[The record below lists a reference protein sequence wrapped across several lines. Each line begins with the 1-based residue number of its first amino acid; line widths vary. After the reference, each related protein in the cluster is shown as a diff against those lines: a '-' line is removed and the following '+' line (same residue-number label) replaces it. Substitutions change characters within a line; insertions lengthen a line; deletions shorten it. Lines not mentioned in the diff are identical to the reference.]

1 MGLFADSLK
10 LTASKKA
17 TMQRAGAAGLSA
29 AMSDAERERAQQK
42 IASVVGSVGRN
53 VEGINANVVALDS
66 ALRAAQ
72 YRQTP
77 PDALAARDA
86 AARQALQTPAPQIPV
101 QHMQS
106 APAHPLAGMMK
117 QMTDRFQTGVSP
129 LPGAAGEA
137 ATRIEQERRQSP
149 VAQSLARMGEAAI
162 QSKPVQ
168 AATKGMGTVIG
179 GLATGAAK
187 MPGDIAFYGRTL
199 QEVATPKSG
208 RDLIRQ
214 KLGITQPE
222 GLPDPSVEKER
233 ISAGQQRLGS
243 ALPASLGVDQ
253 RSRAGTAFGI
263 ASSIPQMAAL
273 FLPGVGQAAFLGSA
287 AGGAAQYAQQTGATP
302 DQQAIY
308 GAGSAATELLTEKL
322 LFLVP
327 APVRKAATKL
337 LGKQAGKAL
346 TLTRP
351 IGEALQEAIT
361 GPITGTL
368 EKFIFNPDK
377 EWLGDDGVVDVAQ
390 MGEDAKAG
398 LIMGVLFMGAA
409 SKNPEVKAAMQDIAR
424 QEVPLTD
431 QQIQFVADLLADE
444 VMTEAAPDAMPA
456 QVAPIVAPPQQAPT
470 QPAAVQAPSIQPQ
483 PSQAT
488 SVVPDAQPAPIS
500 RTLPKDL
507 RGAKPRYKNSTLEF
521 ASDIDKALYIVG
533 GTKKST
539 RHDRYV
545 VFLSQFMTPEQIQE
559 QSARIRNA
567 VKSYT
572 TGEEGFVGQIPNM
585 SIDVETPTTPVTG
598 VTMDPQRFGRTDEGA
613 MAGRGRDVENK
624 TSVNLAKGRS
634 GNDAVTESFINDPMT
649 HRTLQKEQVIDAM
662 NAKMERYDGSTQS
675 LDRIYNEW
683 AERVEEGGLDYADIP
698 LTRVLANEYSR
709 QGNDAK
715 AKQAWAITAAAGL
728 TYGRFVNAF
737 KYAYDALDPV
747 HVSAGAQ
754 NIVDK
759 LNDQGRERYGNKWKD
774 VEYTKTEVQDMQD
787 IAALR
792 KQAGA
797 VDAALQGGRP
807 VPDISGRQATPDV
820 PAESQTIADLRA
832 QLVEISNMA
841 DAEARKAAMLEF
853 DTKASQAQADL
864 MDNATARWAET
875 IPYSPTERWNYWRR
889 FAMLT
894 SPKTHIRN
902 ITSNVSRGILE
913 GVKDTIGSVLETVTF
928 VPKEQRLHAGA
939 WWTDTARMDMVK
951 TEWEKAMPELTHTIK
966 YEVKSLPGLER
977 RGQPLGKALGKA
989 SETVMNLL
997 EKEDVPFMKFAFE
1010 SSLAQQMK
1018 ARGVNKASPEM
1029 VERAKRVALENTYKL
1044 ENSISKAIM
1053 ELKKNKKI
1061 GPALDVLM
1069 PFVRTPAAIAKTV
1082 AEFTPGLGAVNMAWD
1097 ATHGR
1102 QFNRAEVTDLAAKQ
1116 ITGGILLYLGYA
1128 MAKAGLAYGEKEKSK
1143 KAAAFLEK
1151 ATGRQ
1156 PMSIRIGDGTYTVD
1170 WMQPTSS
1177 PFLIGVQIFS
1187 ELEKAS
1193 QKHDEG
1199 ETRGKIM
1206 GDALTVAGLSMVD
1219 SFFDQSMLV
1228 GLNRFFS
1235 GDSFGE
1241 SFGNLLVDYV
1251 AQGIPTLWTQLATWR
1266 AGYQPNAYSSGGTWG
1281 ERQMR
1286 KLAARVAPSTV
1297 EPQVDVFGDEKSRSF
1312 LQSVVN
1318 PGFYKPSSKDQVAS
1332 DLYDLYQR
1340 TKATDVLPKEPPA
1353 GLTPE
1358 QQTAFRKAQGVAAK
1372 AAAQAEF
1379 NKPDYDGLSPDEQV
1393 KRLRRAMQKVYD
1405 EQKKKLAK

>member
-1 MGLFADSLK
+1 MASWSERKAARLAPIKTAGDARAAAARKAIDDK
-10 LTASKKA
+10 LTAA
-17 TMQRAGAAGLSA
+17 VQ
-29 AMSDAERERAQQK
+29 AETH
-42 IASVVGSVGRN
+42 
-53 VEGINANVVALDS
+53 
-66 ALRAAQ
+66 AAQ
-72 YRQTP
+72 SPALSMLNKVEPVQRPYGDTP
-77 PDALAARDA
+77 PVSALAARDA

-101 QHMQS
+101 QHIQAS
-106 APAHPLAGMMK
+106 PTHPLAGLMK
-117 QMTDRFQTGVSP
+117 HMTDRFQTGVSP
-129 LPGAAGEA
+129 LPGAVGEA
-137 ATRIEQERRQSP
+137 ATRVEQERRQSP

-168 AATKGMGTVIG
+168 AATMGLGTVIG

-222 GLPDPSVEKER
+222 GLPDPTVEKER
-233 ISAGQQRLGS
+233 IAAGQQRLS
-243 ALPASLGVDQ
+243 AALPASLGVDQ
-253 RSRAGTAFGI
+253 RTRGGTAFGI

-287 AGGAAQYAQQTGATP
+287 AGGASQYAQQMGATP
-302 DQQAIY
+302 DQQATY
-308 GAGSAATELLTEKL
+308 GAGAAAAELLTEKL
-322 LFLVP
+322 LFLMP

-346 TLTRP
+346 FLTRP

-398 LIMGVLFMGAA
+398 LIMGILFMGAA
-409 SKNPEVKAAMQDIAR
+409 SKSPEVKAAMQDIAR
-424 QEVPLTD
+424 QDVPLTD

-444 VMTEAAPDAMPA
+444 VRTGAGVQETAPVQATQPLSPQAPVPSTSVTASPTQPSLAQEQPA
-456 QVAPIVAPPQQAPT
+456 QV
-470 QPAAVQAPSIQPQ
+470 PAAAPQ
-483 PSQAT
+483 PT
-488 SVVPDAQPAPIS
+488 PVS

-533 GTKKST
+533 GAKKST

-545 VFLSQFMTPEQIQE
+545 EFLSQFMTPEQIAE

-585 SIDVETPTTPVTG
+585 SIDVEPPTTG

-613 MAGRGRDVENK
+613 MAGRGREVENK

-662 NAKMERYDGSTQS
+662 NAKMERYDGSAQS

-715 AKQAWAITAAAGL
+715 AQQAWAITAAAGL

-754 NIVDK
+754 KIVDK
-759 LNDQGRERYGNKWKD
+759 LNDQGRERYGSKWND

-797 VDAALQGGRP
+797 VDAALQSGRP
-807 VPDISGRQATPDV
+807 VPDLAARQATPDV
-820 PAESQTIADLRA
+820 PAESQTITDLRT
-832 QLVEISNMA
+832 QLVEISKMT

-853 DTKASQAQADL
+853 EAKASQAQADL
-864 MDNATARWAET
+864 MDNATSRWSET
-875 IPYSPTERWNYWRR
+875 IPYSPAERWNYWRR

-902 ITSNVSRGILE
+902 ITSNVSRGVLE

-939 WWTDTARMDMVK
+939 WWTDTARMDVVK
-951 TEWEKAMPELTHTIK
+951 AEWEKAMPELTHAIK

-997 EKEDVPFMKFAFE
+997 EKEDVPFMRFAFE

-1116 ITGGILLYLGYA
+1116 ITGGILMYLGYA
-1128 MAKAGLAYGEKEKSK
+1128 MAKAGLAYGEKERSK

-1156 PMSIRIGDGTYTVD
+1156 PMSIKIGDGTYTVD

-1187 ELEKAS
+1187 ELEKS
-1193 QKHDEG
+1193 MQKQDG
-1199 ETRGKIM
+1199 GTTRGKIM
-1206 GDALTVAGLSMVD
+1206 SDALTVAGLSMVD

-1251 AQGIPTLWTQLATWR
+1251 AQGVPTLWTQLATFA
-1266 AGYQPNAYSSGGTWG
+1266 AGKQPNAYAPGGTWG

-1286 KLAARVAPSTV
+1286 KLTARVAPWLS
-1297 EPQVDVFGDEKSRSF
+1297 EPQVDVFGEEKSRSF

-1318 PGFYKPSSKDQVAS
+1318 PGFYKPSSKDQVAAT
-1332 DLYDLYQR
+1332 LYDLYQR
-1340 TKATDVLPKEPPA
+1340 TKETDVLPKEPPS

-1358 QQTAFRKAQGVAAK
+1358 QQTAFRKAHGVAAK

-1379 NKPDYDGLSPDEQV
+1379 AKPDYDSLSPEEQV